1 MKHILIA
8 NNLRI
13 DNEINKLDLV
23 DDDEIILFN
32 YLQPYFKYE
41 KIRDFKNLTVFSRKR
56 SSRTEPLNTVYAG
69 MDEIKNNY
77 EKFKKIIFHKAP
89 HVYNEVLKKACYEA
103 LSHYEFLASN
113 KIHYIDDSAY
123 KSIVGLESSKSL
135 SSGLIAYIYT
145 KLNKKETDDIILIG
159 FTSSIA
165 TRFHDS
171 MWERRFFAR
180 EIMKGNCKII
190 R

>member
-8 NNLRI
+8 NNLNI
-13 DNEINKLDLV
+13 DNEINKLNIEDN
-23 DDDEIILFN
+23 DEVILFN

-41 KIRDFKNLTVFSRKR
+41 KIRNFKNLTVFSRKR

-69 MDEIKNNY
+69 LDQIKDNCD
-77 EKFKKIIFHKAP
+77 KFNKIIFHKAP
-89 HVYNEVLKKACYEA
+89 HVYSEVLKKACYA
-103 LSHYEFLASN
+103 SLNHYGFLACN
-113 KIHYIDDSAY
+113 KIHYIDDFAY

-165 TRFHDS
+165 TKYHDS

-180 EIMKGNCKII
+180 EIMKGHCSVV